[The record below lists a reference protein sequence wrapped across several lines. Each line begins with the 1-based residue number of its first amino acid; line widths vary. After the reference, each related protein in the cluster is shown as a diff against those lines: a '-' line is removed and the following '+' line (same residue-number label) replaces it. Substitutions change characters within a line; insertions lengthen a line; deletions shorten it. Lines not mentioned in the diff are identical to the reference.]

1 MTTRTIF
8 STLLITAIL
17 FAFSACSENEPSVPV
32 IDVTLNEST
41 LTLVVGETETLIA
54 TVTPDNADN
63 QTVTWRSNN
72 NAVAT
77 VSNAGVVTAVSAGT
91 ATITAQA
98 GGKTATCTVI
108 VKDGVRIAD
117 VIWATRNV
125 DAPGTF
131 ADNPQDFG
139 MFFQWNRRQA
149 WAGTGYEFPNPMPGW
164 DSSTPEGTAWY
175 AENDPCPEGWRV
187 PTQQELQSLSSV
199 GSTWEVNW
207 NYTGINV
214 RVFGTVPNQIFLPAA
229 GDREPTAGMQLFRGT
244 FGAYWSSTAS
254 GDGNAFHLQAGGGV
268 NVTARNRV
276 NGHLVRCVAE

>member
-1 MTTRTIF
+1 M
-8 STLLITAIL
+8 LLITAIL

-32 IDVTLNEST
+32 TDITLNEST
-41 LTLVVGETETLIA
+41 LTLVIGETETLIA

-63 QTVTWRSNN
+63 QTVTWTSSN

-91 ATITAQA
+91 ATIKAQA
-98 GGKTATCTVI
+98 GGKTAACAVI

-139 MFFQWNRRQA
+139 MFFQWNRRQG
-149 WAGTGYEFPNPMPGW
+149 WAATGYEFPNPMPDW
-164 DSSTPEGTAWY
+164 DTSIPEGTAWY

-187 PTQQELQSLSSV
+187 PTEQELNSLRNQPN
-199 GSTWEVNW
+199 TWEVNW
-207 NYTGINV
+207 NDTGINV
-214 RVFGTVPNQIFLPAA
+214 RVFGTAPNQIFLPAA
-229 GDREPTAGMQLFRGT
+229 GLRISSNGGLFTVIIGGT
-244 FGAYWSSTAS
+244 GRYWSSTQSDSERAQ
-254 GDGNAFHLQAGGGV
+254 GWW
-268 NVTARNRV
+268 VTPGSVGMLSYWRTY
-276 NGHLVRCVAE
+276 GFSVRCVAE